1 MSRDYKSSDRR
12 RGGGRRSGSSLLVGV
27 LIGLVLGLGI
37 ALGVAWYINKMP
49 NPFSTRSGTASK
61 SEAPKG
67 SPAQSAR
74 VEEKAA
80 KSADTKPRFD
90 FYKIL
95 PSEDS
100 DKQSKDAPA
109 KDAPAKDTPK
119 ASTATGK
126 ETFFLQAGAFQSAPD
141 ADNLKARLALLG
153 VEASIETTTAA
164 DKGVLHRVRIGPYTS
179 VEELNR
185 ARDTLKQN
193 GVQTTLVKV
202 REPER

>member
-1 MSRDYKSSDRR
+1 MSRDYKGTDRR
-12 RGGGRRSGSSLLVGV
+12 RGGGGRRNGSSLLVGV

-37 ALGVAWYINKMP
+37 ALGVAWYINKIP
-49 NPFSTRSGTASK
+49 NPFSTRPSAASK

-67 SPAQSAR
+67 SAAQSAH
-74 VEEKAA
+74 VEDKAP
-80 KSADTKPRFD
+80 KSQEAKPRFD

-100 DKQSKDAPA
+100 DKQSKDVP
-109 KDAPAKDTPK
+109 PKDTPK
-119 ASTATGK
+119 ASTPTAR
-126 ETFFLQAGAFQSAPD
+126 ETFFLQAGAFQNAPD